1 MALPVTSNS
10 EDLESSSA
18 KDVEDSGELVMV
30 VSRERDADLAEG
42 TFHQMQAEADPTR
55 TWKQFFSPLPRI
67 AADAVNKD
75 AETVE
80 FTPDEEVR
88 SIRATD
94 KSCIHTINLLQ
105 SKVRRKIDIRV
116 LSLVIAR

>member
-1 MALPVTSNS
+1 MAPPVTSNS
-10 EDLESSSA
+10 EVLKSSKA

-30 VSRERDADLAEG
+30 VSREPDANLAEG

-88 SIRATD
+88 SISATD
-94 KSCIHTINLLQ
+94 KYCIR
-105 SKVRRKIDIRV
+105 SVCCRAKYG
-116 LSLVIAR
+116 AR